1 MIDVRLTLTGST
13 PLVMHNVQ
21 LADKE
26 NHWAKLIAQI
36 TGKRKKTPADDFEV
50 GHLEFLG
57 SLYWES
63 DIGLHI
69 PTWNIIACFGQAA
82 TVFRLGKA
90 VFQAVAPTTDR
101 VPLIYEGPRD
111 PEKLWERP
119 EFRFR
124 KSVGVQRA
132 KVTRVRPIFRK
143 WALEL
148 DLALEESVLD
158 PEDFSRVV
166 TLAGRS
172 QGLLDARKLGYGRFT
187 AEINAAVPA

>member
-1 MIDVRLTLTGST
+1 MPDIRVTITGTT

-26 NHWAKLIAQI
+26 NAFAKAIAEI
-36 TGKRKKTPADDFEV
+36 TSKRSKTPSDELEI

-57 SLYWES
+57 ALYYDK
-63 DIGLHI
+63 DIGIHM
-69 PTWNIIACFGQAA
+69 PTWNVIACIGQAA
-82 TVFRLGKA
+82 TVYRLGKD
-90 VFQAVAPTTDR
+90 VFRAIAPMTDR
-101 VPLIYEGPRD
+101 VPLIYDGPRE
-111 PEKLWERP
+111 PEKLWAKP

-132 KVTRVRPIFRK
+132 KITRVRPIFRQ
-143 WALEL
+143 WGLEL
-148 DLALEESVLD
+148 DLTLAEDVLSPD
-158 PEDFSRVV
+158 DFLRVV

-187 AEINAAVPA
+187 SKVAIGEPA